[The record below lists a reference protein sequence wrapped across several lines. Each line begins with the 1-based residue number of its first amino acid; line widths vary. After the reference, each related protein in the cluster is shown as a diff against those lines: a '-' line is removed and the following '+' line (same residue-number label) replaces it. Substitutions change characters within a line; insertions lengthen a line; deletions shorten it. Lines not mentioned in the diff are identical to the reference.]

1 MFYSTESL
9 FTLPAKDFCEYKQKE
24 TSNKNLKR
32 PSPSDTIEKL

>member
-9 FTLPAKDFCEYKQKE
+9 FTLLAKNFSEYNQKE

-32 PSPSDTIEKL
+32 PIEKL